1 MCREISS
8 TAAGEGRFLPIR
20 ASEPQRRGRAG
31 FLCVTSR
38 CTSRRGG
45 PRHLLHRE
53 SVHAPRG
60 ARGKTRCLSRSPPPA
75 CAGPR
80 ERGGRINPRRSKQ
93 RPITTHRTPSPPASR
108 SQSSCRG
115 TYFAG
120 CSRTDI
126 SRQRQHT
133 GSARDNRT
141 PSLGHLLA
149 RSPGALDTT
158 GGTPF
163 SSAAPRHHHCR
174 ERRRARR
181 SRSWQ
186 ASVYYLEVVVIAIPQ
201 WALARAHAMA
211 PQAPRKWHWQ
221 RKRTRRYPL
230 DPHLALEL
238 MSSPFDCAHKRATQ
252 PTAPIPRL

>member
-60 ARGKTRCLSRSPPPA
+60 ARGKSRCLSRPPPPA

-149 RSPGALDTT
+149 PSPGALDTT

-163 SSAAPRHHHCR
+163 SSAAPRHHHSR

-181 SRSWQ
+181 SRSSQ
-186 ASVYYLEVVVIAIPQ
+186 APTLVSSDSDTTVGACAGARDGAAGAAEV
-201 WALARAHAMA
+201 ALAEEEDAALPPRPA
-211 PQAPRKWHWQ
+211 PCLGA
-221 RKRTRRYPL
+221 
-230 DPHLALEL
+230 DELAV
-238 MSSPFDCAHKRATQ
+238 
-252 PTAPIPRL
+252 RLRP